1 MGLCFAATRG
11 YCTNSRF
18 RRWGARHYHL
28 PLHNCT
34 LADPDDRML
43 QEVELWGLKNALV
56 VCSLPLYPLLRPRRA
71 KYVFVIRERA
81 LFIKT
86 LFISIEDVE
95 KRSPMGCYAKHP
107 EDLIFG
113 ALFGDPI
120 TRDLFLPKMPNWAV
134 GSWPRGGIEACV
146 EVGFGTWQLPHWITA
161 SKVYRSPLQVLE
173 WQLVGVRWTEI

>member
-1 MGLCFAATRG
+1 
-11 YCTNSRF
+11 
-18 RRWGARHYHL
+18 
-28 PLHNCT
+28 
-34 LADPDDRML
+34 ML

-120 TRDLFLPKMPNWAV
+120 TRDLFLPKMPN
-134 GSWPRGGIEACV
+134 
-146 EVGFGTWQLPHWITA
+146 
-161 SKVYRSPLQVLE
+161 
-173 WQLVGVRWTEI
+173 